1 MSLSTNAHFERGIH
15 PVQGFHVSRVPAP
28 WRQAGRIAHLR
39 SRRIFAVSIALGVT
53 LAAGVAGPAMA
64 TGNGPL
70 GQPQSLSRAD
80 VNTGGANGQCPTGPY
95 CSTRNGSPSLNGNG
109 NGGANGKPCA
119 GCVGKADNKNPP
131 GQMPNGSDHNA
142 GYECDRNHGIG
153 ASNPAHTGCAS
164 SVPPTTVTPPVV
176 KPPVVKPPVVKPPVV
191 KPPVVKPPVV
201 KPPVVKPPVVKP
213 PVVKPPVVKP
223 PVVKPPVV
231 KPPVVKPPVVN
242 LPPVAQPVVVPP
254 AATVGTETSDG
265 VQVAAAKPV
274 VKVHAGP
281 VVTETSD
288 AVQVAAA
295 HPVPSAARAGEANT
309 SGQLTAGGFA
319 ALAALL
325 AFGSALVL
333 RRRHG
338 DA

>member
-64 TGNGPL
+64 TGNGRL
-70 GQPQSLSRAD
+70 DKPQSLSRAD
-80 VNTGGANGQCPTGPY
+80 LNTGGANGQCTTGPY
-95 CSTRNGSPSLNGNG
+95 CSTRDGSPSLNGSG
-109 NGGANGKPCA
+109 NGMANGKPCA
-119 GCVGKADNKNPP
+119 GCVGKADNKNPQ

-142 GYECDRNHGIG
+142 GYECARNHGIG
-153 ASNPAHTGCAS
+153 RSNPAHTGCTS
-164 SVPPTTVTPPVV
+164 LVTPPVV
-176 KPPVVKPPVVKPPVV
+176 KPPVVT
-191 KPPVVKPPVV
+191 
-201 KPPVVKPPVVKP
+201 
-213 PVVKPPVVKP
+213 P

-242 LPPVAQPVVVPP
+242 LPPVARPVVVPP
-254 AATVGTETSDG
+254 AAPVVTETSGG
-265 VQVAAAKPV
+265 VQIAKARPV
-274 VKVHAGP
+274 VGAPAAP

-288 AVQVAAA
+288 ALQVAAA
-295 HPVPSAARAGEANT
+295 HPLPSAARAGEANT

-319 ALAALL
+319 GLAALL